1 MALAILA
8 PMLSFPGPDGSS
20 IVSSPSPGMKSK
32 KLTAAYSFLPES
44 PRYLISKDRREEAFD
59 ILVYYHAEG
68 DRDSIF
74 VKAEMVQIETTI
86 QIELEASKLTWMDMI
101 RTP

>member
-1 MALAILA
+1 MAPPIPTPGLSIL
-8 PMLSFPGPDGSS
+8 SPDRSN
-20 IVSSPSPGMKSK
+20 IVSCPPSMLES
-32 KLTAAYSFLPES
+32 KLTTTHSFLPES

-59 ILVYYHAEG
+59 ILCHYHAEG
-68 DRDSIF
+68 DRDSLF

-86 QIELEASKLTWMDMI
+86 KIELEASKLSWMDMV

>member
-1 MALAILA
+1 
-8 PMLSFPGPDGSS
+8 MLESN
-20 IVSSPSPGMKSK
+20 
-32 KLTAAYSFLPES
+32 LTTTHSFLPES

-59 ILVYYHAEG
+59 ILCHYHAEG
-68 DRDSIF
+68 DRDSLF

-86 QIELEASKLTWMDMI
+86 KIELEASKLSWMDMV